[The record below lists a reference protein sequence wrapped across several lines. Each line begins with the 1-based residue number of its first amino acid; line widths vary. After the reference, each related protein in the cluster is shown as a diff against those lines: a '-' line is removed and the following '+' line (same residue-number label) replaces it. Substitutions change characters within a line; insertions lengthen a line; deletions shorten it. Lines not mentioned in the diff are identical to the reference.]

1 VPYNASSALG
11 GLFEEHPARIGD
23 EPMKRTVRIAILIVG
38 LVGTFMAAAA
48 PLVPAADGG
57 PLILC
62 PPRSTHCQSSLPT

>member
-1 VPYNASSALG
+1 MPVRVERVVFPKFYAVL
-11 GLFEEHPARIGD
+11 GD
-23 EPMKRTVRIAILIVG
+23 EPMKRAIRIGILIVG

-62 PPRSTHCQSSLPT
+62 PPKATHCQSTLPT